1 MLTVT
6 LPLVVR
12 ANPALYRLMFG
23 PALAEGLRTACN
35 YANGRGGG
43 QGGFEGIILR
53 GARSGLF
60 ALAPEDQAELGM
72 ATLSCWSA
80 VHGLAMLI
88 VDAKAEA
95 VLPLCDLVD
104 GLIRFFLNGL
114 HRR

>member
-1 MLTVT
+1 M
-6 LPLVVR
+6 
-12 ANPALYRLMFG
+12 AG
-23 PALAEGLRTACN
+23 AEAKAVL
-35 YANGRGGG
+35 
-43 QGGFEGIILR
+43 EGIILR

-95 VLPLCDLVD
+95 VLPLRDLVD

-114 HRR
+114 RRR